1 MNDELTLRDYQK
13 QAVRTNRVKSE
24 KRDAIM
30 VPLLGLA
37 GEAGS
42 LLTEYKKWLRE
53 GDRYRP
59 FVDQVSEEIGDIL
72 WYLASIAEQEGLD
85 LQEIAEENL
94 TKLRDRWPAQLED
107 PAPLFGS
114 ESYDELYPEGER
126 LPLNLTV
133 EFREIHVDGNRK
145 LETIV
150 NGIRFGDPLTDNSH
164 VDDGYRFHDVF
175 HFTNA
180 IVLGWSPIVRKL
192 LKVKRKSVPQ
202 TDEVEDGAR
211 AAITEEAISAVVFGY
226 AKDFSFFD
234 GADTVEFGLLRTIK
248 QMTGPFEV
256 RDKSLRHWEMAI
268 LQGYAVWRAMFA
280 NKGGFLVGDAM
291 THTVRYEPPPKKPT
305 DLTRSA
311 SEWAANPRQ
320 ESSDV

>member
-1 MNDELTLRDYQK
+1 MSDELTLRDYQK
-13 QAVRTNRVKSE
+13 QAVRTNRVKGE

-59 FVDQVSEEIGDIL
+59 FTDQVSEEIGDIL

-94 TKLRDRWPAQLED
+94 TKLRDRWPPETGD
-107 PAPLFGS
+107 STPLFGG
-114 ESYDELYPEGER
+114 ESYDASFPQNER

-133 EFREIHVDGNRK
+133 EFREIHVKGMRK
-145 LETIV
+145 LETIA
-150 NGIRFGDPLTDNSH
+150 NGKPFGDPLTDNSH
-164 VDDGYRFHDVF
+164 ADDGYRFHDVF

-180 IVLGWSPIVRKL
+180 IVLGWSPIVRRHL
-192 LKVKRKSVPQ
+192 RVKRQSVPQ
-202 TDEVEDGAR
+202 IDEVEDGAR
-211 AAITEEAISAVVFGY
+211 AAITEEAISAVVFGQ
-226 AKDFSFFD
+226 ARDFSFFD
-234 GADTVEFGLLRTIK
+234 GANTVDFGLLRTIK
-248 QMTGPFEV
+248 QMAGPFEV

-268 LQGYAVWRAMFA
+268 LQGYTVWRAMVA
-280 NKGGFLVGDAM
+280 NKGGFLIGDAI
-291 THTVRYEPPPKKPT
+291 THNVRYEPSPKKPT
-305 DLTRSA
+305 EVTRSA
-311 SEWAANPRQ
+311 SEGVAA
-320 ESSDV
+320 DLG